1 MVGWEQCGPICRIVV
16 PSFDTLVSGTNG
28 VAPTKEDSI
37 MRFMLIQNYGG
48 VELEPTPM
56 NEWTPEE
63 IQAHIAFQMALNSE
77 LGERGEFVDA
87 QALSGPE
94 QAKFV
99 LSDGAS
105 APVVTDGP
113 FPEGKE
119 LLAGYRIVDVDST
132 ERAIEIAARISAAP
146 GRGGAPIGQRIEVR
160 EVMSAPDP
168 EL

>member
-1 MVGWEQCGPICRIVV
+1 VVGQKESGPTCRKIVS
-16 PSFDTLVSGTNG
+16 SFNTLVGGTAG
-28 VAPTKEDSI
+28 VLPTRKDGV

-48 VELEPTPM
+48 VELESTPM
-56 NEWTPEE
+56 TEWTPEE
-63 IQAHIAFQMALNSE
+63 IKAHIAFQMALNQE
-77 LGERGEFVDA
+77 LGENGELVDA
-87 QALSGPE
+87 QGLAGPD

-119 LLAGYRIVDVDST
+119 LLAGYRIVDVEST
-132 ERAIEIAARISAAP
+132 ERAVELAARISAAP
-146 GRGGAPIGQRIEVR
+146 GRAGAPIGQRIEVR
-160 EVMSAPDP
+160 EVLSAPDP